1 MLGRNSRSASR
12 GWSLRPT
19 RNQSLNVSASSAGE
33 SVYRVGDPAPPPLPL
48 RSEAEIMARWEG
60 DAPLVSIICP
70 TYQHV
75 GFIEDALSGFLGQE
89 TDFPFEV
96 LVRDDAST
104 DGTAE
109 IVRDYAE
116 RYPNII
122 RAVLETENRW
132 PQVKARAVLGPM
144 VQGQFVA
151 LCEGDDYWISPHKL
165 QRQVESLRNR
175 PDCVVS
181 HHQSMVVEDGRI
193 VRLSQLPQ
201 SAARDHSSLE
211 LSRGA
216 WTLTL
221 SMLYRNVQI
230 PTHPYADRI
239 VNGDEYLRARLG
251 LHGGSVFI
259 DGDEVAVYRRHPGGI
274 WSSRRKEEQGPTQAT
289 SRYWIAWLFAVE
301 GHDDLASWWITRSQY
316 SVAEFFCSQHAIYP
330 ARRPRDVF
338 SDIFAL
344 LFGRQLEDRI
354 RRWHAGRKSKR

>member
-1 MLGRNSRSASR
+1 
-12 GWSLRPT
+12 
-19 RNQSLNVSASSAGE
+19 
-33 SVYRVGDPAPPPLPL
+33 
-48 RSEAEIMARWEG
+48 MARWEG

-75 GFIEDALSGFLGQE
+75 GFIEDALKGFLGQK

-109 IVRDYAE
+109 IVRDYAD

-132 PQVKARAVLGPM
+132 PQVKARPVLGPM
-144 VQGQFVA
+144 ARGEFIA

-165 QRQVESLRNR
+165 QRQVESLRDR

-193 VRLSQLPQ
+193 VRLSKLPQ

-221 SMLYRNVQI
+221 SMLYRNVEI
-230 PTHPYADRI
+230 PIHPYADRI

-251 LHGGSVFI
+251 LHGGSVFM
-259 DGDEVAVYRRHPGGI
+259 DGAEVAVYRRHPGGI
-274 WSSRRKEEQGPTQAT
+274 WSSRREEEHAIARAV
-289 SRYWIAWLFAVE
+289 SFYWIAWLFIE
-301 GHDDLASWWITRSQY
+301 EKNYGLALWWISKSQKELENPFLKY
-316 SVAEFFCSQHAIYP
+316 GVQPAKRWISVV
-330 ARRPRDVF
+330 RNVF
-338 SDIFAL
+338 RLAL
-344 LFGRQLEDRI
+344 NR
-354 RRWHAGRKSKR
+354 

>member
-1 MLGRNSRSASR
+1 MLGRNSRNASR

-19 RNQSLNVSASSAGE
+19 RDRSIDPSASSAGDP
-33 SVYRVGDPAPPPLPL
+33 VYRVGDPAPPPLPL
-48 RSEAEIMARWEG
+48 RSEPEIMARWEG
-60 DAPLVSIICP
+60 DAPVVSIICP

-75 GFIEDALSGFLGQE
+75 GFIEDALKGFLGQE

-109 IVRDYAE
+109 IVRDYAD

-122 RAVLETENRW
+122 RSVLETENRW
-132 PQVKARAVLGPM
+132 SEVKPLPVLGPM
-144 VQGQFVA
+144 ARGEFIA

-175 PDCVVS
+175 LDCVVS

-193 VRLSQLPQ
+193 LRLSKLPQ

-221 SMLYRNVQI
+221 SMLYRNVEI
-230 PTHPYADRI
+230 PIHPYANQI

-259 DGDEVAVYRRHPGGI
+259 DSDVSAVYRRHAGGI
-274 WSSRRKEEQGPTQAT
+274 WSSRQSENAAISKAT
-289 SRYWIAWLFAVE
+289 SFYWISWLFAHE
-301 GHDDLASWWITRSQY
+301 GNQNLAMWWLSKSRKALKLPLDITTASGHGKIVKTANNAFLRLQ
-316 SVAEFFCSQHAIYP
+316 
-330 ARRPRDVF
+330 
-338 SDIFAL
+338 
-344 LFGRQLEDRI
+344 QLI
-354 RRWHAGRKSKR
+354 IQ